1 MCGILGGNSFNN
13 IQEVKTGLASLMHRG
28 TDGNV
33 IFHFKK
39 NNFFLCHNRLS
50 IQDLSESANQPLISE
65 DEKFVLAFNGE
76 MWKPFFKKYDKK
88 LRKSTTLR
96 QNEVTRNCCFII

>member
-1 MCGILGGNSFNN
+1 MCGILGGNSFED
-13 IQEVKTGLASLMHRG
+13 IQDVKNGLASIMHRG

-39 NNFFLCHNRLS
+39 NDFFLCHNRLS
-50 IQDLSESANQPLISE
+50 IQDLSETATQPLISE

-76 MWKPFFKKYDKK
+76 MWKPFSKNLIKN
-88 LRKSTTLR
+88 LEKSTTLKQIKVT
-96 QNEVTRNCCFII
+96 QNYCFII